1 MINYIILKLKKIL
14 KMNLIFLMELNQEKE
29 LLEQL
34 KDVKVNLIIKIMQLN
49 MLNKKKE
56 LLILVNYKLDK
67 Q

>member
-1 MINYIILKLKKIL
+1 
-14 KMNLIFLMELNQEKE
+14 MNLIIIKELNQEKE

-49 MLNKKKE
+49 MLNKIK
-56 LLILVNYKLDK
+56 D